1 MVKIDVVRRKMEKAS
16 GWLDE
21 AEAILSRPPEE
32 FLVDVQDRD
41 LAAFYL
47 FLAIQE
53 CINLAAYWVA
63 DAGWGLPEDALF
75 AFDTLADYGAIDR
88 DLAEKMRGAVGLR
101 NRIAYGYARID
112 HARLQNEFPEG
123 VGVLRSFLG
132 LVSGEAGL

>member
-1 MVKIDVVRRKMEKAS
+1 MVKVDVIRRKMGKAS

-21 AEAILSRPPEE
+21 AEAILSRPPQE
-32 FLVDVQDRD
+32 FLADVKDRD
-41 LAAFYL
+41 LASFYL

-53 CINLAAYWVA
+53 CIDLAAHWVA
-63 DAGWGLPEDALF
+63 DAGWEVAEDATF
-75 AFDTLADYGAIDR
+75 TFDTLADHSAIDR

-101 NRIAYGYARID
+101 NRIAHGYARID
-112 HARLQNEFPEG
+112 HARLQSEFQEG